1 MSSRVKI
8 HHLKGKRKTVLGRPC
23 SRQPH
28 VNGANMLAHRPE
40 RKVLLGNWFSLD
52 KVTSPLCTQLSAFI
66 YWDSS
71 KCLPQGMVLKIQEF
85 RVNELR
91 HGKASSIVPGIQK
104 LFKMC
109 WFPSSSS
116 INDKIKAKFPRTS
129 IPHRWHHHTTTMKYT
144 EKDPKASVFQFYP

>member
-1 MSSRVKI
+1 MGWGRGGMGLTLAI
-8 HHLKGKRKTVLGRPC
+8 DHLYAINPGSTSYQLCDLG
-23 SRQPH
+23 Q
-28 VNGANMLAHRPE
+28 
-40 RKVLLGNWFSLD
+40 
-52 KVTSPLCTQLSAFI
+52 VTSPLCTQLSAFI

-109 WFPSSSS
+109 
-116 INDKIKAKFPRTS
+116 
-129 IPHRWHHHTTTMKYT
+129 
-144 EKDPKASVFQFYP
+144 